1 MASSYCTSL
10 QIKRPINLL
19 AYRSWI
25 RQILHLLVGAECPI
39 NARNMMGDTPLHL
52 AAINGHALAVE
63 YLVGSGADVNAR
75 YTY

>member
-1 MASSYCTSL
+1 
-10 QIKRPINLL
+10 
-19 AYRSWI
+19 
-25 RQILHLLVGAECPI
+25 
-39 NARNMMGDTPLHL
+39 MGDAPLHL